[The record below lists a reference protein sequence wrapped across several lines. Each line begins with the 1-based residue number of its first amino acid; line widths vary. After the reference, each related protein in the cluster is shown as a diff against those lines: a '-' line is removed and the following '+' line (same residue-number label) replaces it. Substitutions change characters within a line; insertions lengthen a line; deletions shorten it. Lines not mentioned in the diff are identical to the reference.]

1 MLKRILLSLIVNF
14 LFTQSL
20 FSYNWLYVTNP
31 QGWGGGTG
39 TIEDAVISIRPRGL
53 YMEIGLYLI
62 FSARGLGYTA
72 DDALEVE
79 FHFDLPENA
88 IVHDSWLWIGQ
99 DIIRGKIMDKWTAA
113 SIYEDIVNRRRD
125 PSILYKRS
133 VNQYE
138 LRVYPMAGNGKRKV
152 KITYLVPTQW
162 NASKVFAELPM
173 ELLQSSRYNIENI
186 HVLTWL
192 DEEWKNPSIVEF
204 PEIEF
209 EGHSD
214 DDFGDYISAVIT
226 GEAAYSTLNFAIDA
240 PLENG
245 IYLNRSAIN
254 SEGFYQ
260 MAFLPSDVLEIHD
273 NKKVAILVDYDASN
287 SNIMKTEI
295 VNTIKS
301 DLNTYMTQKDSFNLI
316 FSQLNIN
323 RASEKWIPADSL
335 SIQSAFAELG
345 ENPMADYSN
354 LPTLLANGIDF
365 VKSNGNNG
373 SIILVSNSDQV
384 GDYQVANQLI
394 DDLMA
399 LMSIKIPIH
408 IVDFQDQ
415 NYDYHWIGGRYYYGN
430 EYFYTNITR
439 LTTSN
444 YNNIRSVY
452 SFQSI
457 LTNAFQSLGGFL
469 SSFDLHTSL
478 DDGFCYGRFNLNE
491 YSETVYLDRPVL
503 QIGKYKGSFPFNIEV
518 SGMYE
523 ETAFSNEY
531 KIEESVVS
539 EVDSLSEEIWVGN
552 YIHDLESQI
561 QTNDVINEII
571 DYSIN
576 ERVLSIYS
584 AFLCLEPSRGG
595 DICYDCMD
603 ESSLVGIQELN
614 SESVNDSLVAYPNP
628 FNSTTKIKLTL
639 KNIKSNNSVSLKIYN
654 TLGQVVRSF
663 EKSQNISDQIEFI
676 WNGKNNQGQDV
687 ATGNY
692 FCIVSTV
699 DKIYK
704 LKLIL
709 VK

>member
-1 MLKRILLSLIVNF
+1 MFKRILLSVIVNLFF
-14 LFTQSL
+14 LQFV
-20 FSYNWLYVTNP
+20 FSYDWLYVRDP
-31 QGWGGGTG
+31 QGWKGGTG
-39 TIEDAVISIRPRGL
+39 TIEDAVISIKPRGL
-53 YMEIGLYLI
+53 YMEVGLYLV
-62 FSARGLGYTA
+62 FSAKGLGFTSN
-72 DDALEVE
+72 DALEVE
-79 FHFDLPENA
+79 FHFDLPEKA
-88 IVHDSWLWIGQ
+88 IVHDSWLWIGD

-133 VNQYE
+133 STQYE
-138 LRVYPMAGNGKRKV
+138 LRIYPMAGDWKRKV
-152 KITYLVPTQW
+152 KITYLVPAQW

-173 ELLQSSRYNIENI
+173 NLLQTSNYGIENI
-186 HVLTWL
+186 YVLTWL
-192 DEEWKNPSIVEF
+192 DQEWKNPCIVEF

-214 DDFGDYISAVIT
+214 DEFGDYISAVIT
-226 GEAAYSTLNFAIDA
+226 GEAAFSNLNFALDA
-240 PLENG
+240 PLNNG
-245 IYLNRSAIN
+245 IYLNRSEVN
-254 SEGFYQ
+254 SEGYYQ
-260 MAFLPSDVLEIHD
+260 MAFLPSAVMEFQDY
-273 NKKVAILVDYDASN
+273 KKVAVLVDYDASN
-287 SNIMKTEI
+287 SSIMKSEI
-295 VNTIKS
+295 INTIKS
-301 DLNTYMTQKDSFNLI
+301 DLNIYLTEKDSFNLI
-316 FSQLNIN
+316 LSQLNIN
-323 RASEKWIPADSL
+323 RASDKWIPADSI
-335 SIQSAFAELG
+335 SIENTFAELG

-365 VKSNGNNG
+365 VKSNGNEG
-373 SIILVSNSDQV
+373 SIILVSNSDQA

-394 DDLMA
+394 DDLVG
-399 LMSIKIPIH
+399 LMDVKFPIH
-408 IVDFQDQ
+408 VVDFQNQ
-415 NYDYHWIGGRYYYGN
+415 NYEYHWIGGRYYYGN

-439 LTTSN
+439 LTTAN

-478 DDGFCYGRFNLNE
+478 DDGFCYGRFNLND

-523 ETAFSNEY
+523 ETVFSNEY
-531 KIEESVVS
+531 KIEESAVS

-552 YIHDLESQI
+552 YIHDLESQV

-571 DYSIN
+571 DYSIK
-576 ERVLSIYS
+576 ERILSIYS

-595 DICYDCMD
+595 EICYDCMD
-603 ESSLVGIQELN
+603 ESSLVGIQESN
-614 SESVNDSLVAYPNP
+614 IESVNDSLIAYPNP

-639 KNIKSNNSVSLKIYN
+639 SNVKNNSTLSLKIYN

-663 EKSQNISDQIEFI
+663 EKSSNISDQIEFI
-676 WNGKNNQGQDV
+676 WNGKNDQGQDV

-692 FCIVSTV
+692 FGIVSTPEKV
-699 DKIYK
+699 YK